1 MRPNTVKICGIT
13 RTTDARACLKF
24 GADALGFIFHPT
36 SPRNLTLDKFRG
48 LFAGLD
54 FGKCRKVAVAVS
66 PDISRVEQLIEA
78 GFDKFQF
85 HFSPDISEEK
95 ISQWSSLIGREN
107 LWLAPRLESSTPLPD
122 YFLKYAKVFLIDAYS
137 EKSYGGTGKLADWEK
152 FAELKEQHPDHQWF
166 LAGGLGPE
174 NLADAL
180 SRLRPDGV
188 DLNSGVEK
196 NPGIK
201 DTQKLSEVFSKL
213 I

>member
-36 SPRNLTLDKFRG
+36 SPRNLTLEKFRE
-48 LFAGLD
+48 LFTGLD

-107 LWLAPRLESSTPLPD
+107 LWLAPRLESSIPLPD

-137 EKSYGGTGKLADWEK
+137 DKSYGGTGKLADWEK
-152 FAELKEQHPDHQWF
+152 FAELKEEHPEHQWF